1 MVMSG
6 FGSAIGAIERGWNR
20 AIDRVDLVQRRSTIT
35 AFPVAVFRRFLD
47 DRGGQLG
54 ALIAY
59 YGLLSVFPLMVV
71 MLTILGFVLD
81 GRPELRDGIEESAL
95 AQFPAIGATIRE
107 NTDAIRGDVGSL
119 LLGLAGALWA
129 GLAAVNATQTALNTI
144 FDVPRFERPNPIERR
159 LRALRMLLVL
169 GVGLLASALV
179 ANSGQF
185 VSDLGWLRTVWLA
198 IGSILINCT
207 VYALA
212 FRSLVDAEPSW
223 SEVLPGAALAGTVWW
238 FLTVVGGIYVERTL
252 EGASDTYGALAGVI
266 ALLAWIYLQAQVT
279 ILSAE
284 VNVVLRGG
292 LWPRSLSGRNLTPC
306 DRTAM
311 ELHLLTERLHKT
323 VSIDV
328 EFAPERP
335 TDPDPDPEADRD
347 AEGYGDGINRG
358 VDGSRVRGQGR
369 SGEDHDPAHR
379 SSRAREG

>member
-1 MVMSG
+1 MTG
-6 FGSAIGAIERGWNR
+6 FGTVVGAIERGLHAAVDR
-20 AIDRVDLVQRRSTIT
+20 IDELQRRSTIT
-35 AFPVAVFRRFLD
+35 AFPVGVLRRFLD

-81 GRPELRDGIEESAL
+81 GRPELRDDIERSAL

-107 NTDAIRGDVGSL
+107 NTEAIRGDIVSL
-119 LLGLAGALWA
+119 LAGLTGAVWA
-129 GLAAVNATQTALNTI
+129 GLAAVNATQMALNTV
-144 FDVPRFERPNPIERR
+144 FDVPRFQRPNPIERR
-159 LRALRMLLVL
+159 LRALRMLIVL
-169 GVGLLASALV
+169 GAGLLASALV

-185 VSDLGWLRTVWLA
+185 IGDLGWLRTVWLA
-198 IGSILINCT
+198 IGSISINCA
-207 VYALA
+207 VYAIA

-238 FLTVVGGIYVERTL
+238 ALTVVGGLYVERTL

-284 VNVVLRGG
+284 VNVVLRSG

-306 DRTAM
+306 DRAAM
-311 ELHLLTERLHKT
+311 ELHLETERLHET
-323 VSIDV
+323 MSVDV
-328 EFAPERP
+328 VFAPE
-335 TDPDPDPEADRD
+335 DDRD
-347 AEGYGDGINRG
+347 RANRSA
-358 VDGSRVRGQGR
+358 DAPRL
-369 SGEDHDPAHR
+369 
-379 SSRAREG
+379 